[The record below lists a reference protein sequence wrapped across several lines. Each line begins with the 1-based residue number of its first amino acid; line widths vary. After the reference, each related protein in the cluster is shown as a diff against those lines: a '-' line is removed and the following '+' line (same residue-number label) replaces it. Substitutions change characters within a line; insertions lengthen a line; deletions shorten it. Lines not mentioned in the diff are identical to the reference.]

1 MKNISGFNLGD
12 RIKMKSSSVCHLSDD
27 VEGAEGTVIDFASEE
42 KHFWLFHS
50 DEDREKNIGRAIVKL
65 DNGVRCGDF
74 TSHRE
79 QEGCI
84 LAMKFYNA
92 ILLHKPVLGI
102 EEII

>member
-12 RIKMKSSSVCHLSDD
+12 RVKMKSSSVCHLFEDF
-27 VEGAEGTVIDFASEE
+27 EGVEGTVIGFASEE
-42 KHFWLFHS
+42 EHPWLFHQ
-50 DEDREKNIGRAIVKL
+50 DEDKEKDIGRAIVKL
-65 DNGVRCGDF
+65 DNGMRCGEF
-74 TSHRE
+74 ELHTE

-92 ILLHKPVLGI
+92 ILLHKPILGI